1 MMLWQR
7 LLNDFPREG
16 EGTGT
21 GTGEAKP
28 WYDGNAL
35 VTPELVGHWQN
46 RGLHDKTPQEIAI
59 AASIAHREAEKL
71 IGAPASEML
80 RLPKDANA
88 PEWNQVWER
97 LGRPKEAKDYDFSAV
112 KNAKGEAPDQA
123 TLDHYRNLAF
133 TLNMPKDA
141 AVRFAQDNIKHLD
154 SVSTAQAAINQD
166 KVAQEKV
173 KLADN
178 WKSNF
183 EANMVIA
190 KAGAAKLGLPP
201 EAVDALEKVVGY
213 ADTMEALR
221 KVGMGTQ
228 EASFITHTNQNLNG
242 GMLTKEAA
250 MARKSELKADN
261 AWVTRYLNGG
271 AAEAKEIQALDRI
284 IVGVSG

>member
-1 MMLWQR
+1 MFLWQR
-7 LLNDFPREG
+7 LKYDIPREG

-21 GTGEAKP
+21 GGGDAKP
-28 WYDGNAL
+28 WYDGNAA

-46 RGLHDKTPQEIAI
+46 RGLHDKTPAEIAI

-71 IGAPASEML
+71 IGAPANEML

-88 PEWNQVWER
+88 PEWGGVWER

-112 KNAKGEAPDQA
+112 KRSDGQAPDQA

-133 TLNMPKDA
+133 TLNLPKDA
-141 AVRFAQDNIKHLD
+141 ATRYVQESIKHQE
-154 SVSTAQAAINQD
+154 SVQTAATAINQD
-166 KVAQEKV
+166 KVAEEKV

-190 KAGAAKLGLPP
+190 KAGAAKLGVSP

-213 ADTMEALR
+213 AEVMDIFR
-221 KVGMGTQ
+221 KVGMSTT
-228 EASFITHTNQNLNG
+228 EATFVQNNNTNLNG
-242 GMLTKEAA
+242 GMLTKEQAT
-250 MARKSELKADN
+250 ARKSELKADS
-261 AWVTRYLNGG
+261 AWVTRFLAGG
-271 AAEAKEIQALDRI
+271 TQEAREIQALDRI
-284 IVGVSG
+284 LAA